1 MRAADRAI
9 AALAERYA
17 LPQQA
22 PSQLAALLSRLVE
35 DPLAPTSV
43 RAVDPALRGHL
54 ADSLSG
60 LELED
65 VRNAGVIAD
74 VGSGAGL
81 PGLVLAIAL
90 PGSRVSLVE
99 ANGRKCAFIAAA
111 AEACGL
117 GNVDVIH
124 ARAEAWPGGI
134 ERFEL
139 VTARALARLDVVAEY
154 AAPLLRMGG
163 SLVAWRG
170 RRDAADERAAALA
183 AAELGLEQGEILA
196 VTPYPG
202 ARYRHLH
209 VLRKIAVTPPNFP
222 RRPGVATKH
231 PLGGALAPS
240 DRDQL

>member
-1 MRAADRAI
+1 LRAADRAI

-17 LPQQA
+17 LPPQA

-43 RAVDPALRGHL
+43 RGVNAVVRDHL

-60 LELED
+60 LELD
-65 VRNAGVIAD
+65 VVRNAGVIAD
-74 VGSGAGL
+74 IGSGAGL

-99 ANGRKCAFIAAA
+99 ANGRKSAFIAEAA
-111 AEACGL
+111 AACGVA
-117 GNVDVIH
+117 NVDVIQ
-124 ARAEAWPGGI
+124 ARAEAWPEGI

-154 AAPLLRMGG
+154 AAPLLRIGG

-170 RRDAADERAAALA
+170 RRDAADERAGALA
-183 AAELGLEQGEILA
+183 VTELGLEQGEVLA

-202 ARYRHLH
+202 SQYRHLH
-209 VLRKIAVTPPNFP
+209 VLRKIAVTAPNFP
-222 RRPGVATKH
+222 RRPGVATKR
-231 PLGGALAPS
+231 PLGGAPAPS

>member
-1 MRAADRAI
+1 LRAADRAI
-9 AALAERYA
+9 AALAERYG
-17 LPQQA
+17 LPPQA
-22 PSQLAALLSRLVE
+22 PSQLATLLARLVE

-43 RAVDPALRGHL
+43 RGVDAVVRDHL

-60 LELED
+60 LELEA
-65 VRNAGVIAD
+65 VRSAGVIAD
-74 VGSGAGL
+74 IGSGAGL

-99 ANGRKCAFIAAA
+99 ANGRKSAFIAEAA
-111 AEACGL
+111 AACGVA
-117 GNVDVIH
+117 NVDVIQ
-124 ARAEAWPGGI
+124 ARAEAWPEGI

-154 AAPLLRMGG
+154 AAPLLRIGG

-170 RRDAADERAAALA
+170 RRDAADERAGALA

-202 ARYRHLH
+202 AQYRHLH
-209 VLRKIAVTPPNFP
+209 VLRKIAATAPNFP
-222 RRPGVATKH
+222 RRPGVATKR
-231 PLGGALAPS
+231 PLGGAPAPS

>member
-1 MRAADRAI
+1 LRAADRAI
-9 AALAERYA
+9 ATLAERYA
-17 LPQQA
+17 LGPQA
-22 PSQLAALLSRLVE
+22 PSQLATLLSRLVE

-43 RAVDPALRGHL
+43 RAVDAAVRDHL

-60 LELED
+60 LELEE
-65 VRNAGVIAD
+65 VRSAGVIAD
-74 VGSGAGL
+74 IGSGAGL
-81 PGLVLAIAL
+81 PGLALAIAL
-90 PGSRVSLVE
+90 PSSQLSLIE

-117 GNVDVIH
+117 ANVDVIH

-139 VTARALARLDVVAEY
+139 VTARALARLDVVSEY
-154 AAPLLRMGG
+154 AAPLLRIGG

-170 RRDAADERAAALA
+170 RREPADERAGASA

-202 ARYRHLH
+202 AQYRHLH

-222 RRPGVATKH
+222 RRPGVATKR
-231 PLGGALAPS
+231 PLGGAFAPS